1 LTLVITDRCV
11 VTFQE
16 RTGDCFDSVRDRIRS
31 GAGRIRKS
39 GSDYLA
45 YTLLDALIDS
55 FFPVLEQCG
64 ERAEEIEEQVLLHAA
79 PAHIG
84 DIHVL
89 KRELLELRHA
99 IWPLREVVA
108 TLLRD
113 DLKLIKKET
122 RVFLRDCADHSFQLL
137 DILEVYREI
146 ASGLVDL
153 QLTTISNRM
162 NEAMKVLAIIG
173 TVFMPMTFIAG
184 LYGMNFD
191 RHSPLN
197 MPELG
202 WKYGYLFALGL
213 MLASAVFVVW
223 SLLRRGWLT
232 KSGN

>member
-1 LTLVITDRCV
+1 
-11 VTFQE
+11 
-16 RTGDCFDSVRDRIRS
+16 
-31 GAGRIRKS
+31 
-39 GSDYLA
+39 
-45 YTLLDALIDS
+45 LLQAT
-55 FFPVLEQCG
+55 
-64 ERAEEIEEQVLLHAA
+64 

-89 KRELLELRHA
+89 KRELLDLRHA

-122 RVFLRDCADHSFQLL
+122 RVFLRDCADHAFQLL
-137 DILEVYREI
+137 DILEIYREI

-191 RHSPLN
+191 RAAPLN

-202 WKYGYLFALGL
+202 WQYGYLFALGL
-213 MLASAVFVVW
+213 MLASAALVVW
-223 SLLRRGWLT
+223 SLFRRGWLT
-232 KSGN
+232 RNRS